1 MTVLKMSRIK
11 LRRKKRKTSKLRGR
25 RYAGYGQVS
34 GGHRKSGQRGG
45 FGRAGVKDHMKI
57 NLLRKGHEFGSRGF
71 THYGPYRPQYPIN
84 VGKIIELAKEGLINA
99 KEEHKKLVVD
109 LTKMRNLRILGG
121 GSVNIPIKLLLN
133 NSAHVT
139 KRAEEKIKAAGGDI
153 VIVVE

>member
-1 MTVLKMSRIK
+1 MTVLKMSRIR

-99 KEEHKKLVVD
+99 KEEHKKFMLKKERPPKSYSKRD
-109 LTKMRNLRILGG
+109 LELTTKIAEATIDDPLRIW
-121 GSVNIPIKLLLN
+121 N
-133 NSAHVT
+133 AHQSY
-139 KRAEEKIKAAGGDI
+139 GW
-153 VIVVE
+153 